1 MKRRILFVDDETM
14 ILQGI
19 ERMLRP
25 MRNEW
30 QMDFVSSAEK
40 ARERM
45 ENALYDVIVTDL
57 VMPAQDGAQLLSYV
71 KERFPTTI
79 RLVLS
84 GHAEETLAMKCVGIA
99 HQYLAKPCDPA
110 MLKSTILRV
119 TAPEFGIRNERVMT
133 LVTQLEGL
141 PTIPAVYI
149 KMLDLLD
156 RQDSSLDEIGA
167 MIARDMALT
176 AKLLQTVNSSFFG
189 IARRIS
195 KPSEAAGFLG
205 MDTLK
210 TLVTVMNLFTWLES
224 NLAPRFSVKEESD
237 HSRQVGAAARV
248 IALVE
253 QCPRAMVDD
262 SLAAGLLHDIGKL
275 VLASS
280 LPEQFGRVVTLESGD
295 PLDAEREAFGA
306 THADVGGYL
315 LGLWG
320 LPAAV
325 VEAVNL
331 HHSPRESQTPGF
343 SALTAVHV
351 ANCLVREYSSHADHN
366 PRASADLDYLDQLG
380 LADRLPIWRLAVE
393 DCLCGPQNHFEH
405 RQ

>member
-1 MKRRILFVDDETM
+1 MKKRILFVDDETM
-14 ILQGI
+14 VLQGI
-19 ERMLRP
+19 ERMLRL
-25 MRNEW
+25 MRHEW
-30 QMDFVSSAEK
+30 QMDFASSAEI

-45 ENALYDVIVTDL
+45 AGALYDVVVTDL
-57 VMPAQDGAQLLSYV
+57 VMPTQDGAQLLSFV
-71 KERFPTTI
+71 KERYPTAI

-84 GHAEETLAMKCVGIA
+84 GHADENLAMKCLGIA

-110 MLKSTILRV
+110 TLKSTILRV

-141 PTIPAVYI
+141 PTIPAVFI

-156 RQDSSLDEIGA
+156 QPDSSLDEIGA
-167 MIARDMALT
+167 LIARDMALT

-210 TLVTVMNLFTWLES
+210 TLVTAMNLITWLES
-224 NLAPRFSVKEESD
+224 NLAPHFSAKEESD
-237 HSRQVGAAARV
+237 HSRQVGAAARA
-248 IALVE
+248 IALAE
-253 QCPRAMVDD
+253 KCPRAMVDD

-275 VLASS
+275 ILASS
-280 LPEQFGRVVTLESGD
+280 LPEQFGRVAAQASGD
-295 PLDAEREAFGA
+295 HLEAEREAFGA

-320 LPAAV
+320 LPGAV

-331 HHSPRESQTPGF
+331 HHSPRESQTNGF
-343 SALTAVHV
+343 TALTATHV
-351 ANCLVREYSSHADHN
+351 ANCLIHEQFSEGEAALRAAPDMEYIN
-366 PRASADLDYLDQLG
+366 QLG
-380 LADRLPIWRLAVE
+380 LAERLPLWRLAVE
-393 DCLCGPQNHFEH
+393 DCLRAPNNHFEYW
-405 RQ
+405 Q

>member
-1 MKRRILFVDDETM
+1 MKHRILFVDDESRV
-14 ILQGI
+14 LQGI

-25 MRNEW
+25 MRHDW
-30 QMDFVSSAEK
+30 DMDFASSAEG
-40 ARERM
+40 ATERLK
-45 ENALYDVIVTDL
+45 EAPYDVVVTDL
-57 VMPAQDGAQLLSYV
+57 VMPGMDGAQFLTFV
-71 KERFPTTI
+71 KEHFPTAI

-84 GHAEETLAMKCVGIA
+84 GHAEENLAMKCIGIA

-110 MLKSTILRV
+110 TLKSTIARV
-119 TAPEFGIRNERVMT
+119 TGPGFGIRNEKVMT

-141 PTIPAVYI
+141 PSMPAVYI

-156 RQDSSLDEIGA
+156 QPCATLDQIGA
-167 MIARDMALT
+167 VIARDMALT

-195 KPSEAAGFLG
+195 KPAEAVGFLG

-210 TLVTVMNLFTWLES
+210 TLLTAMTVFTWFES
-224 NLAPRFSVKEESD
+224 NLAPHFSAKEASE
-237 HSRQVGAAARV
+237 HSRNVGAAARA
-248 IALVE
+248 IAMAE
-253 QCPRAMVDD
+253 GRPRLMVDD

-280 LPEQFGRVVTLESGD
+280 LPEQFAHVAARNSVNL
-295 PLDAEREAFGA
+295 LDAEREAFGA

-320 LPAAV
+320 LPGAV

-331 HHSPRESQTPGF
+331 HHAPGESHTPGF
-343 SALTAVHV
+343 SALTATHV
-351 ANCLVREYSSHADHN
+351 ADSLVRERMAREEDRLHSLPDM
-366 PRASADLDYLDQLG
+366 DYLDRLG
-380 LADRLPIWRLAVE
+380 LSHRLPVWRSAVD
-393 DCLCGPQNHFEH
+393 DCLHNL
-405 RQ
+405 

>member
-1 MKRRILFVDDETM
+1 MKKRILFVDDEAM
-14 ILQGI
+14 VLQGI
-19 ERMLRP
+19 ERMLRL

-30 QMDFVSSAEK
+30 RMDFASSAEK
-40 ARERM
+40 ARER
-45 ENALYDVIVTDL
+45 LQDSQYDVIVTDL
-57 VMPAQDGAQLLSYV
+57 VMPGTDGAQLLAYV
-71 KERFPTTI
+71 KEHFPTTI

-84 GHAEETLAMKCVGIA
+84 GHAEEQLAMKCIGIA

-110 MLKSTILRV
+110 TLKSTILRV
-119 TAPEFGIRNERVMT
+119 TAPGFGIRNERVMT

-141 PTIPAVYI
+141 PSIPAVYI

-156 RQDSSLDEIGA
+156 QPGASLDEIGSV
-167 MIARDMALT
+167 IARDMALT

-189 IARRIS
+189 NARRIS

-210 TLVTVMNLFTWLES
+210 TLVTAMNLFTWFET
-224 NLAPRFSVKEESD
+224 NLAPRFSAKQESE
-237 HSRQVGAAARV
+237 HSRQVGAAARA
-248 IALVE
+248 IALAE
-253 QCPRAMVDD
+253 GSSRAMVDD

-280 LPEQFGRVVTLESGD
+280 LPEQFGRVTARQLGG
-295 PLDAEREAFGA
+295 LLAAEREAFGA

-320 LPAAV
+320 LPGAV

-331 HHSPRESQTPGF
+331 HHAPRESQTHGF
-343 SALTAVHV
+343 SALTATHV
-351 ANCLVREYSSHADHN
+351 ANCIVHEYVTHGKTSPHSSPDMN
-366 PRASADLDYLDQLG
+366 YLDRLG
-380 LADRLPIWRLAVE
+380 LSDRLPVWWDAVE
-393 DCLCGPQNHFEH
+393 DCLRNP
-405 RQ
+405 